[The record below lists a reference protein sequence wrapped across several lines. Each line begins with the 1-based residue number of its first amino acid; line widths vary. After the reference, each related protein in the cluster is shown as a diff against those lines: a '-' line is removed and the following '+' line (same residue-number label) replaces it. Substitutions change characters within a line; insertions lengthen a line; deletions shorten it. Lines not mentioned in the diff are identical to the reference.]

1 MLTSRPLW
9 STCKSLPA
17 MSLNSTPARWHNR
30 FGRPRLS
37 RYEPAPSPPASDGC
51 LVSECCSIA
60 PRFPQPR
67 DDSFLLLH
75 HPQFP
80 EFSQRSIPA
89 GALPPAIAPRSAHP
103 GLVHL
108 VALPPAPLGHRDLYY
123 PPLPSAPRVGGTGL
137 DRRSPR
143 SGPLSPAARHTPPR
157 ALSTAPTYR

>member
-1 MLTSRPLW
+1 
-9 STCKSLPA
+9 
-17 MSLNSTPARWHNR
+17 MSLNSTPARGPNR
-30 FGRPRLS
+30 PARPCLS

-51 LVSECCSIA
+51 SASERRPIA
-60 PRFPQPR
+60 HRFPQPG
-67 DDSFLLLH
+67 DDPFLLLH
-75 HPQFP
+75 YPQFP
-80 EFSQRSIPA
+80 EFSRRSIPG

-123 PPLPSAPRVGGTGL
+123 PPLPSAPPVGGTGL

-143 SGPLSPAARHTPPR
+143 SGPLSPAPRHTPPR